1 MEQTQEI
8 LKQIKKLEI
17 STKYLVDKLIA
28 GNYRSLFKGQGIEFS
43 ELREYRSGDDVRS
56 IDWNVTARYNQ
67 PYVKEFVEERSV
79 EVYFILDLSDSESF
93 GNKISKK
100 RKALEIVASLMFA
113 ALRNNDNIGIFLFT
127 EKIEKFIP
135 ARKGKKHVLQILS
148 SIISFQPKSKIT
160 NLKATLVQV
169 SQILKKRA
177 ILFIVSDFFDSN
189 DYSKP
194 LKILRRKH
202 DIILLKIVDLREQEI
217 PQIGLIEL
225 EDKETGEQILIDTS
239 NPVFLRKYTEIV
251 LDNELQFMSTLG
263 KLKLDCIKILTDEN
277 YEVPLRNFFKK
288 RIRSQ

>member
-67 PYVKEFVEERSV
+67 PYVKEFVEERSL

-169 SQILKKRA
+169 SQILKKRS

-225 EDKETGEQILIDTS
+225 EDKETGEQILVDAS

-277 YEVPLRNFFKK
+277 YEVPLRKFFKK
-288 RIRSQ
+288 RIRG